1 MSTVTGARRR
11 PGTAARLGVPPLRG
25 HGRFI
30 TGNLIDSLGNGM
42 LLPLGLLYFTD
53 VRGLPAAQVGMA
65 MTVGQAVALP
75 VTFLAGRL
83 MDRTGPRTVVVAA
96 NVLSAV
102 GFTLFLFADR
112 LWHVAVVHV
121 VVQAGI
127 NMYFTAQ
134 RTLITY
140 VTEPGER
147 RAWFAFTGSLRNV
160 GLAAGSAAAAG
171 ALVVFGKGSL
181 WWLIAVDAATYLLA
195 ALCFA
200 TLRTT
205 PPGSPAT
212 AVVSVVPVVPE
223 PDGTPADERAT
234 RVDHTRRYLL
244 LVAVNLPYVLAQA
257 ALSVLVA
264 LYTTRALGL
273 PASAASVLFVV
284 NTVIVSGCSTVIT
297 AHVAPKAPR
306 RAVAAGYLVMAAGM
320 GAFMLPAMPAPP
332 ALAVTAWGALVA
344 AIALFS
350 VAEIL
355 LGPAL
360 SELSVSLTPDAAGG
374 FTQGL
379 YQFSWALG
387 MVAAPALFTLL
398 LEAGPLLPWGAEAV
412 ACLIAAAA
420 APALRTP
427 TRHRRRKSR

>member
-1 MSTVTGARRR
+1 MSTASDTRRR
-11 PGTAARLGVPPLRG
+11 PGAAARLGVPALRG

-30 TGNLIDSLGNGM
+30 TGNLIDSVGNGM
-42 LLPLGLLYFTD
+42 LLPLALLYFTD

-83 MDRTGPRTVVVAA
+83 MDRTGPRAVVVAA

-134 RTLITY
+134 RTLITH
-140 VTEPGER
+140 VTDPGER
-147 RAWFAFTGSLRNV
+147 RAWFAFTGSLRNI
-160 GLAAGSAAAAG
+160 GLAAGAAAAAG
-171 ALVVFGKGSL
+171 SLAVFGKGAL
-181 WWLIAVDAATYLLA
+181 WWMIAVDAATYLLA
-195 ALCFA
+195 AVCFA
-200 TLRTT
+200 TLETR
-205 PPGSPAT
+205 PPGPEETSP
-212 AVVSVVPVVPE
+212 
-223 PDGTPADERAT
+223 GMPAQRT
-234 RVDHTRRYLL
+234 DHTRRYLL

-264 LYTTRALGL
+264 LYATRALGL
-273 PASAASVLFVV
+273 PASAASLLFVV
-284 NTVIVSGCSTVIT
+284 NTVIVSGCSTVVT
-297 AHVAPKAPR
+297 AHLAPKAPP
-306 RAVAAGYLVMAAGM
+306 RAVAAGYLVMAGGM
-320 GAFMLPAMPAPP
+320 GAFMLPALPS
-332 ALAVTAWGALVA
+332 LAFTAWVALLA
-344 AIALFS
+344 AITLFS

-360 SELSVSLTPDAAGG
+360 SELSVTLTPDAAGG

-379 YQFSWALG
+379 YQFSWAVG

-398 LEAGPLLPWGAEAV
+398 LEAGPLLPWGAEAL
-412 ACLIAAAA
+412 ACLLAVAA
-420 APALRTP
+420 APALKAP
-427 TRHRRRKSR
+427 NRHRRRNPH

>member
-1 MSTVTGARRR
+1 MSAVTGTRRS
-11 PGTAARLGVPPLRG
+11 AASRLGLPELRG
-25 HGRFI
+25 HGRFV
-30 TGNLIDSLGNGM
+30 TGNLIDSVGNGM

-53 VRGLPAAQVGMA
+53 VQGLPPAHVGMA

-83 MDRTGPRTVVVAA
+83 MDRLGPRPVVVAA
-96 NVLSAV
+96 NIVSAL

-112 LWHVAVVHV
+112 LWQVAAVHV
-121 VVQAGI
+121 LVQSGI

-134 RTLITY
+134 RTLVLH
-140 VTEPGER
+140 VTEPGQE
-147 RAWFAFTGSLRNV
+147 RAWFAFTGSLRNI
-160 GLAAGSAAAAG
+160 GLAAGAAAAAG
-171 ALVVFGKGSL
+171 ALTVFGKGAL

-200 TLRTT
+200 TLATKPPEPAGT
-205 PPGSPAT
+205 PPG
-212 AVVSVVPVVPE
+212 
-223 PDGTPADERAT
+223 RQAT
-234 RVDHTRRYLL
+234 RTEDTRRYLL

-273 PASAASVLFVV
+273 PASAASLLFVV
-284 NTVIVSGCSTVIT
+284 NTVLVSGCSTLVT
-297 AHVAPKAPR
+297 AHLAPKAPR
-306 RAVAAGYLVMAAGM
+306 RAVAVGYLVMAAAT
-320 GAFMLPAMPAPP
+320 GAFMLPALFSPSSSSS
-332 ALAVTAWGALVA
+332 LAVTAWVALVA
-344 AIALFS
+344 AITLFS

-360 SELSVSLTPDAAGG
+360 SELSVTLTPDAAGG

-379 YQFSWALG
+379 YQFSWAVG

-398 LEAGPLLPWGAEAV
+398 LQAGPLLPWGAEAV
-412 ACLIAAAA
+412 ACLIAMAA
-420 APALRTP
+420 APALKSAN
-427 TRHRRRKSR
+427 RHRRKDPR

>member
-1 MSTVTGARRR
+1 MSTASDTRRR
-11 PGTAARLGVPPLRG
+11 PGAAARLGVPALRG

-30 TGNLIDSLGNGM
+30 TGNLIDSVGNGM

-83 MDRTGPRTVVVAA
+83 MDRTGPRPVAVAA
-96 NVLSAV
+96 NVLSAF

-134 RTLITY
+134 RTLITH
-140 VTEPGER
+140 VTDPGER
-147 RAWFAFTGSLRNV
+147 RAWFAFTGSLRNI
-160 GLAAGSAAAAG
+160 GLAAGAGAAAG
-171 ALVVFGKGSL
+171 SLAVFGKGAL
-181 WWLIAVDAATYLLA
+181 WWMIAVDAATYLLA
-195 ALCFA
+195 AVCFA
-200 TLRTT
+200 TLKTSPPGREET
-205 PPGSPAT
+205 PPG
-212 AVVSVVPVVPE
+212 VRV
-223 PDGTPADERAT
+223 T
-234 RVDHTRRYLL
+234 RTGHTRRYLL

-264 LYTTRALGL
+264 LYATRALGL
-273 PASAASVLFVV
+273 PASAASLLFVV
-284 NTVIVSGCSTVIT
+284 NTVIVSGFSTVVT
-297 AHVAPKAPR
+297 AHLAPKAPP

-320 GAFMLPAMPAPP
+320 GAFMLPALPS
-332 ALAVTAWGALVA
+332 LAFTAWVALVA
-344 AIALFS
+344 AITLFS

-360 SELSVSLTPDAAGG
+360 SELSVSLTPEAVGG

-379 YQFSWALG
+379 YQFSWAIG

-412 ACLIAAAA
+412 ACLLAVAA
-420 APALRTP
+420 APALKAP
-427 TRHRRRKSR
+427 NRHRRRNPH

>member
-1 MSTVTGARRR
+1 MSTASDTRRR
-11 PGTAARLGVPPLRG
+11 PGAAARLGVPALRG

-30 TGNLIDSLGNGM
+30 TGNLIDSVGNGM

-83 MDRTGPRTVVVAA
+83 MDRTGPRAVVVAA

-102 GFTLFLFADR
+102 GFALFLFADR

-134 RTLITY
+134 RTLITH
-140 VTEPGER
+140 VTDPGER
-147 RAWFAFTGSLRNV
+147 RAWFAFTGSLRNI
-160 GLAAGSAAAAG
+160 GLAAGAAAAAG
-171 ALVVFGKGSL
+171 SLAVFGKGAL
-181 WWLIAVDAATYLLA
+181 WWMIAVDAATYLLA
-195 ALCFA
+195 AVCFA
-200 TLRTT
+200 TLKTAPPGREET
-205 PPGSPAT
+205 PPG
-212 AVVSVVPVVPE
+212 V
-223 PDGTPADERAT
+223 RAP
-234 RVDHTRRYLL
+234 RSDHTRRYLL

-264 LYTTRALGL
+264 LYATRALGL
-273 PASAASVLFVV
+273 PASAASLLFVV
-284 NTVIVSGCSTVIT
+284 NTVIVSGCSTVVT
-297 AHVAPKAPR
+297 AHLAPKAPP

-320 GAFMLPAMPAPP
+320 GAFMLPALPSLAFTAWV
-332 ALAVTAWGALVA
+332 ALVTA
-344 AIALFS
+344 ITLFS

-379 YQFSWALG
+379 YQFSWAIG

-398 LEAGPLLPWGAEAV
+398 LEAGPLLPWGAEAL
-412 ACLIAAAA
+412 ACLLAVAA
-420 APALRTP
+420 APALKTP
-427 TRHRRRKSR
+427 DRHRRRNPH

>member
-1 MSTVTGARRR
+1 MSTATANRR
-11 PGTAARLGVPPLRG
+11 PGAAARLGVPPLRG
-25 HGRFI
+25 HGRFV
-30 TGNLIDSLGNGM
+30 TGNLIDSVGNGM

-53 VRGLPAAQVGMA
+53 VQGLPAAHVGMA

-83 MDRTGPRTVVVAA
+83 MDRVGPRPVVVAA

-102 GFTLFLFADR
+102 GFVLFLFADR
-112 LWHVAVVHV
+112 LWHVAAVHV
-121 VVQAGI
+121 LVQAGI

-134 RTLITY
+134 RTLITH
-140 VTEPGER
+140 VTGADER
-147 RAWFAFTGSLRNV
+147 RAWFAFTGSLRNI

-171 ALVVFGKGSL
+171 ALVVFGKGAL
-181 WWLIAVDAATYLLA
+181 WWLIAADAATYLLA
-195 ALCFA
+195 AFCFA
-200 TLRTT
+200 SLRTT
-205 PPGSPAT
+205 PPQ
-212 AVVSVVPVVPE
+212 PE
-223 PDGTPADERAT
+223 EAAPDDRAA
-234 RVDHTRRYLL
+234 RSDHTRRYLL

-273 PASAASVLFVV
+273 PASAASLLFVV
-284 NTVIVSGCSTVIT
+284 NTVLVSGCSTVIT
-297 AHVAPKAPR
+297 AHLAPKAPR
-306 RAVAAGYLVMAAGM
+306 RAVVAGHLVMAAAM
-320 GAFMLPAMPAPP
+320 AAFMLPAMPS
-332 ALAVTAWGALVA
+332 LAFTAWAALLA
-344 AIALFS
+344 AIILFS

-360 SELSVSLTPDAAGG
+360 SELSVTLTPDAAGG

-379 YQFSWALG
+379 YQFSWAVG

-412 ACLIAAAA
+412 ACLLAAAA
-420 APALRTP
+420 APALRT
-427 TRHRRRKSR
+427 TSRHRRRKPR